1 MEELY
6 LPLFV
11 ARGCC
16 TEASVDDDTLPA
28 LSKTPAGFVG
38 SLSSVNIS
46 LCLVSGVK
54 AGPRTR
60 VLRRELFVD
69 QGSCIRFS
77 PNSSIVILL
86 LILYVCVYVM
96 HLGFKHT
103 TSHFSRTFHD
113 HENIMTTDGL
123 HYQLTIPNDTRNN
136 FLIDKNPSKNSLHDR
151 NYKRD
156 VIKRVWSL
164 ISRENISQTVLSV
177 YRAKGE
183 TMESYE
189 YCVRFE
195 TTSRNEKQ

>member
-1 MEELY
+1 MQQTY
-6 LPLFV
+6 IN
-11 ARGCC
+11 
-16 TEASVDDDTLPA
+16 S
-28 LSKTPAGFVG
+28 
-38 SLSSVNIS
+38 N
-46 LCLVSGVK
+46 LVSGVK

-86 LILYVCVYVM
+86 LILYVRVYVM

-123 HYQLTIPNDTRNN
+123 HYQLTIANDTRNN

-189 YCVRFE
+189 YYVRFE